1 MAARDKKEPKINLL
15 PQEEFAQS
23 TLGRVLRWLLTSF
36 RLIVIATEMVVM
48 IAFLSRFWLDA
59 QISDLTDAINQK
71 KAVITSYAQ
80 TEKSMRQAQK
90 ELAIFSAL
98 AYDKSKYIPLL
109 ETLTTQ
115 LPQDVQVTSLT
126 IDNSQLQLRAIT
138 SSEASASSFMLNLKN
153 TGLFDKTIITQVSID
168 QTTNLISFQ
177 VLATFK
183 GQPPSQGGP
192 NGT

>member
-23 TLGRVLRWLLTSF
+23 TLGRILKWLLTSF

-59 QISDLTDAINQK
+59 QISDLTDAIAQK
-71 KAVITSYAQ
+71 TSVIVSYAQ
-80 TEKSMRQAQK
+80 TEKSMLEAQK
-90 ELAIFSAL
+90 QLSIFSAL
-98 AYDKSKYIPLL
+98 AYDKSKYLPLL
-109 ETLTTQ
+109 QTITTQ

-126 IDNSQLQLRAIT
+126 IDSNQLQLRATT
-138 SSEASASSFMLNLKN
+138 SSETSASTFMLNLKN

-183 GQPPSQGGP
+183 AQTESQGGA